1 MDYSAKILAK
11 TYFDICN
18 IYRKTKVVDKE
29 TGITKEQEV
38 LIYNGKC
45 ALSRNS
51 TPLLKDNGV
60 GIIVNTHKLFTL
72 PIVDIKAGDTVKV
85 KTLNNMDFT
94 FIAGE
99 PFYYPSHLVTPLE
112 EKKRV

>member
-11 TYFDICN
+11 TYFDSCN
-18 IYRKTKVVDKE
+18 IYRKTKVKNEE

-38 LIYNGKC
+38 LIYTGKC

-51 TPLLKDNGV
+51 TPTLKEDGV

-72 PIVDIKAGDTVKV
+72 PIANIKAGDTVKV

>member
-11 TYFDICN
+11 TYFDSCN
-18 IYRKTKVVDKE
+18 IYRKTKVKNEE

-38 LIYNGKC
+38 LIYTGKC

-51 TPLLKDNGV
+51 TPTLKEDGV

-72 PIVDIKAGDTVKV
+72 PIANIKAGDTVKV

-99 PFYYPSHLVTPLE
+99 PFYYPSHLVTSLE
-112 EKKRV
+112 EKKRT